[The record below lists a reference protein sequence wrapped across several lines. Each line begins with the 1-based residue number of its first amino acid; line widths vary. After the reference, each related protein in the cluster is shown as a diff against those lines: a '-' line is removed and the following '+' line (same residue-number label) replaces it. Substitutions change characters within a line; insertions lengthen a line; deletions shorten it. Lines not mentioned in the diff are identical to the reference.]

1 MIKPY
6 NRWYLSAIFT
16 DLHEESSDK
25 CLANVDVVVFGGELC
40 GSAFEVEPVHDSRQ
54 LLSHVVSGL
63 KGTVVD
69 KVIVTPL
76 RVFSI

>member
-1 MIKPY
+1 M
-6 NRWYLSAIFT
+6 LAVFT

-40 GSAFEVEPVHDSRQ
+40 GSALEVEPVHDSRQ

-69 KVIVTPL
+69 KVVVAPL
-76 RVFSI
+76 RVFGI